1 MTDAEQVDP
10 IDPIDLM
17 DTSGR
22 VIRLAISAVTGFV
35 LAFVVFG
42 LVRMV
47 AVAPNGD
54 PISKLGGM
62 ELALGLF
69 LVFTAIVQAILTKVA
84 RLRRD

>member
-1 MTDAEQVDP
+1 MTDAEQVD
-10 IDPIDLM
+10 LL
-17 DTSGR
+17 DTRGR
-22 VIRLAISAVTGFV
+22 VIRLAISAVVGFV

-69 LVFTAIVQAILTKVA
+69 LVFTAIVQAVLTKLA

>member
-1 MTDAEQVDP
+1 MTDAEPQVD
-10 IDPIDLM
+10 LL
-17 DTSGR
+17 DTRGR
-22 VIRLAISAVTGFV
+22 VIRLSIAAVVGFV

-47 AVAPNGD
+47 AVAPNAD

-69 LVFTAIVQAILTKVA
+69 LVFTAIVQAVLTKLA
-84 RLRRD
+84 RRSRM